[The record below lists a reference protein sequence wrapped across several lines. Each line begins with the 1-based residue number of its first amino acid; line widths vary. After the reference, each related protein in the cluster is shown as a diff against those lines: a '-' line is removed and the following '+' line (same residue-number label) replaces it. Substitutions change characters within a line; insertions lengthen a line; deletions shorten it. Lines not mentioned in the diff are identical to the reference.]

1 MGNRIESWRMAAKPV
16 ISLVLAAAVHVAP
29 AATVGRVFAR
39 QMWPWQT
46 HFEVSYVL
54 ETAQSEAVDVSLKV
68 SSGDTEFS
76 IPASELLGETK
87 GLTSGEYRLV
97 WDSAASSA
105 PTAQWLLD
113 NSGKLQFTVVT
124 EAAEQPAEYLVI
136 DLSGGPGAES
146 WPAKRIV
153 EKPQWGWDA
162 EYKTTKLVLRRIY
175 AGGSGDVFS
184 SDDGV
189 SFMFGCTS
197 ADPKFSDDFT
207 AQKVTLTNDYWI
219 GIFELTQK
227 QYQLITGK
235 TISSPFVSSGAYP
248 QTKIGYYTEIRGSDT
263 GSLWPVSS
271 DVDET
276 SLMGILRKKVS
287 LPRTIPAGWKFD
299 LPTEAQW
306 EYACRAGTEGPWN
319 NGGAYSRYV
328 YKTKANDDGTVSEYE
343 GDRNLDLVGWN
354 PAICNI
360 GEASEKSGSEVG
372 LKLPNAW
379 GLFDMHGNAAE
390 FCVDSNYAGTTTN
403 GRKGVE
409 PAGYPRTLEKLLES
423 KMARVVKGG
432 AYYPTWTSTI
442 DARQS
447 WAGHRSCSH
456 VRTYAPASAANY
468 TGCRIVL
475 RNSAANA
482 GH

>member
-1 MGNRIESWRMAAKPV
+1 MENRIESWRMAAKPV

-105 PTAQWLLD
+105 PTAQWLLE

-146 WPAKRIV
+146 WPAKRIAG
-153 EKPQWGWDA
+153 KPLNGWTD
-162 EYKTTKLVLRRIY
+162 EYKTTKLVLRRIM
-175 AGGSGDVFS
+175 AGGKGNAFS
-184 SDDGV
+184 SKDGV
-189 SFMFGCTS
+189 TFKFGCAE
-197 ADPKFSDDFT
+197 ADEPYMCSFDFK
-207 AQKVTLTNDYWI
+207 AVDVTLTNDYWI

-227 QYQLITGK
+227 QFQLITGSVVK
-235 TISSPFVSSGAYP
+235 QYNNAFADSDMHPQANIS
-248 QTKIGYYTEIRGSDT
+248 YYTYMRGEEV
-263 GSLWPVSS
+263 GAGWPQSS
-271 DVDET
+271 DVDDG
-276 SLMGILRKKVS
+276 SIMGILRRKVA
-287 LPRTIPAGWKFD
+287 LPPEIPSAWKFD

-306 EYACRAGTEGPWN
+306 EYACRAGTTGPWN
-319 NGGAYSRYV
+319 NGGTYSTYI
-328 YKTKANDDGTVSEYE
+328 YKTVTDKEGNITAEYE
-343 GDRNLDLVGWN
+343 GDRNLDLLGWN
-354 PAICNI
+354 PAN
-360 GEASEKSGSEVG
+360 AKSGGSDVG
-372 LKLPNAW
+372 LLLPNAW
-379 GLFDMHGNAAE
+379 GLYDMHGNAAE
-390 FCVDSNYAGTTTN
+390 YCLDYNYSGITTS
-403 GRKGVE
+403 GRKGIE
-409 PAGYPRTLEKLLES
+409 PLGYKPSSPTTAKS
-423 KMARVVKGG
+423 ARVLKGG
-432 AYYPTWTSTI
+432 AYSTYWTS
-442 DARQS
+442 AS
-447 WAGHRSCSH
+447 NEMKYWKGHRSCSH
-456 VRTYAPASAANY
+456 VQTYNGGVSSGHL
-468 TGCRIVL
+468 GCRITL